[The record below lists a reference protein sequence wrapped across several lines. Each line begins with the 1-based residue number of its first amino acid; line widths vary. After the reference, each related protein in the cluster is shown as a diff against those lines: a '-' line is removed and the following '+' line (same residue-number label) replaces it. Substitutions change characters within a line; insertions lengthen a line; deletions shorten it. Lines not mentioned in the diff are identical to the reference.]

1 MLVVAPPLPVA
12 PVPPVPPVPPPV
24 PAPAPPVAGALGVE
38 VAGAEGGADA
48 EALEPLDADV
58 EPVEPVEPVELVVA
72 VVPVVLVC
80 VVLLGFEAGTAV
92 EVGTVNGGT
101 SELSA
106 VVEPLP
112 QATRPADSAAPLR
125 RATANFRM
133 LVVGAIKTAGDPF
146 ACRSAGNR

>member
-1 MLVVAPPLPVA
+1 M
-12 PVPPVPPVPPPV
+12 
-24 PAPAPPVAGALGVE
+24 AGALGVE
-38 VAGAEGGADA
+38 VAGADGVADA
-48 EALEPLDADV
+48 EALEPLDADG
-58 EPVEPVEPVELVVA
+58 EPLELVELVVE

-146 ACRSAGNR
+146 ACRSAGSH